1 MNGGINHKALTVSAL
16 AQGETDLF
24 IYSLVTTQHWA
35 KKTPHMKVNLNLYK
49 GFYVGA
55 CV

>member
-24 IYSLVTTQHWA
+24 IYSLVTTLG
-35 KKTPHMKVNLNLYK
+35 KKDPTHES
-49 GFYVGA
+49 
-55 CV
+55 